1 MGAKLRFE
9 WMQFQKTYDSTFKSL
24 LNNEKFTDVTLVCED
39 GGNINAHKVILSS
52 SSQLFKQILINNP
65 EPHIYIHIAEKLE
78 VVSDILKFIYTGEV
92 VKDKNETIKFASILE
107 ELGIKINDEKKK
119 TPNEKKKKKTPN
131 EKKKPDEKKLNIDIN
146 DEKKK
151 STDEKK
157 KLDDNNLQNFDK
169 EVNELIITT
178 DKKDAKG
185 KRYLKKCAKCGE
197 EFEAVQIKRHIE
209 KHLEREETTFTCDE
223 CGHEVNTR
231 NYLREHKTK
240 VHGKAFKCDMCD
252 KKIIGERKF
261 KKTQNEVSS
270 LQTSEC
276 LKKIYM
282 QNMQDRICWKNKM
295 FTMFFL
301 I

>member
-1 MGAKLRFE
+1 MK
-9 WMQFQKTYDSTFKSL
+9 
-24 LNNEKFTDVTLVCED
+24 
-39 GGNINAHKVILSS
+39 
-52 SSQLFKQILINNP
+52 
-65 EPHIYIHIAEKLE
+65 
-78 VVSDILKFIYTGEV
+78 
-92 VKDKNETIKFASILE
+92 
-107 ELGIKINDEKKK
+107 
-119 TPNEKKKKKTPN
+119 KKKKKTPN

-261 KKTQNEVSS
+261 KKHKMKCQASKPVNASKKFTCKICKTESVGKTKC
-270 LQTSEC
+270 LQC
-276 LKKIYM
+276 
-282 QNMQDRICWKNKM
+282 
-295 FTMFFL
+295 FF
-301 I
+301 